1 MNPQDEKA
9 LLQSVA
15 LQNADSVFR
24 ARQRAE
30 QELIKR
36 TEASEERWRSLFQNA
51 SVGIGLL
58 ELDGRFVATNP
69 AFQQMVGY
77 TDEELLLLTT
87 SDITVEAAPWLSSQV
102 REASGRIEMRL
113 RRKDGEL
120 VWAEVSTSAVLTDA
134 GTPSLFA
141 GVVVDITERKR
152 AEEAL
157 RLAQAELAHAS
168 RVMVMGQITASIA
181 HEVNQPL
188 AAVVVSGNAG
198 LRWLDANPPNLGEAR
213 DTLRRIIKD
222 GNRASEVLGRI
233 RALLQKRTLDWTG
246 LGLNDLIRDTIAVTA
261 HELQRHRVSV
271 QLELGD
277 ELPTVMG
284 DRVQLQQV
292 LLNLIL
298 NAVDAMADAT
308 DGTRV
313 LRIGSR
319 IDEPGSV
326 AIEVRD
332 CGKGF
337 EPGSVDRLFEA
348 FFTTKPAGLGMGL
361 SVSHTI
367 VEAHGG
373 RIWAT
378 ANDGPG
384 ATLHLSLPSV

>member
-1 MNPQDEKA
+1 MNPKDEKA

-30 QELIKR
+30 QALIKR
-36 TEASEERWRSLFQNA
+36 TEASEERWRSLFENA

-87 SDITVEAAPWLSSQV
+87 SDITVEAAPWLSTKV

-233 RALLQKRTLDWTG
+233 RALLQKRTLDRTG
-246 LGLNDLIRDTIAVTA
+246 LDLNDLIRDTIAVTA

-326 AIEVRD
+326 LIEVRD

-361 SVSHTI
+361 SVSQTI

-384 ATLHLSLPSV
+384 ATLHLSLPSL

>member
-36 TEASEERWRSLFQNA
+36 TEASEERWRSLFANA

-77 TDEELLLLTT
+77 SDDELRLLTIT
-87 SDITVEAAPWLSSQV
+87 DITVEEDRSLSTKV
-102 REASGRIEMRL
+102 RGHSGRTEIRF
-113 RRKDGEL
+113 RRKDGEI
-120 VWAEVSTSAVLTDA
+120 VWAEVSTSVVVTDA
-134 GTPSLFA
+134 GVPSLFA

-157 RLAQAELAHAS
+157 RVAQADLAHAS
-168 RVMVMGQITASIA
+168 RVMVMGQIAASIA

-188 AAVVVSGNAG
+188 AAVVMSGNAG
-198 LRWLDANPPNLGEAR
+198 LRWLDAAPPNLGEAR
-213 DTLRRIIKD
+213 DALRRIIKD
-222 GNRASEVLGRI
+222 GNRASEVIGRI
-233 RALLQKRTLDWTG
+233 RGLLQKKALDWTG
-246 LGLNDLIRDTIAVTA
+246 LDLNDLIRDTLAVTA
-261 HELQRHRVSV
+261 HELQRHGVSGE
-271 QLELGD
+271 LELADG
-277 ELPTVMG
+277 LPTVVG

-298 NAVDAMADAT
+298 NAVDAMADVSE
-308 DGTRV
+308 GTRV

-319 IDEPGSV
+319 IDDSV
-326 AIEVRD
+326 SVLVEVRD

-337 EPGSVDRLFEA
+337 EPASVDRIFEA
-348 FFTTKPAGLGMGL
+348 FYTTKAAGIVMGF
-361 SVSHTI
+361 
-367 VEAHGG
+367 
-373 RIWAT
+373 
-378 ANDGPG
+378 
-384 ATLHLSLPSV
+384 

>member
-87 SDITVEAAPWLSSQV
+87 SDITVEAAPWLSSKV

-384 ATLHLSLPSV
+384 ATLHLSLRSV

>member
-1 MNPQDEKA
+1 
-9 LLQSVA
+9 
-15 LQNADSVFR
+15 
-24 ARQRAE
+24 
-30 QELIKR
+30 
-36 TEASEERWRSLFQNA
+36 
-51 SVGIGLL
+51 
-58 ELDGRFVATNP
+58 
-69 AFQQMVGY
+69 
-77 TDEELLLLTT
+77 
-87 SDITVEAAPWLSSQV
+87 
-102 REASGRIEMRL
+102 MRL

-233 RALLQKRTLDWTG
+233 RALLQKRTLDRTG

-337 EPGSVDRLFEA
+337 EPGSADRLFEA

-384 ATLHLSLPSV
+384 ATLHLSLPSL

>member
-1 MNPQDEKA
+1 VKPQDEKA

-36 TEASEERWRSLFQNA
+36 TQASEERWRSLFENA
-51 SVGIGLL
+51 SVGIALL

-69 AFQQMVGY
+69 AFQQMVGC
-77 TDEELLLLTT
+77 TDDQLRLTT
-87 SDITVEAAPWLSSQV
+87 MTDITVAEDRWVSTKV
-102 REASGRIEMRL
+102 RGSPARGEMRF
-113 RRKDGEL
+113 RRKDGAI
-120 VWAEVSTSAVLTDA
+120 VWADVSTSVVLTDA
-134 GTPSLFA
+134 GAPSLFA
-141 GVVVDITERKR
+141 AVVVDITERKR

-157 RLAQAELAHAS
+157 RVAQAELAHVS
-168 RVMVMGQITASIA
+168 RVMVMGQIAASIA

-188 AAVVVSGNAG
+188 AAVVMSGNAG
-198 LRWLDANPPNLGEAR
+198 LRWLDAGPPNLGEAR
-213 DTLRRIIKD
+213 DALRHIIKD
-222 GNRASEVLGRI
+222 GNRASEVIGRI
-233 RALLQKRTLDWTG
+233 RGLLQKRTLDRTG
-246 LGLNDLIRDTIAVTA
+246 VDLNDLIRDTIAVTA
-261 HELQRHRVSV
+261 HELQRHGVSAE
-271 QLELGD
+271 LELADG
-277 ELPTVMG
+277 LPTVVG

-298 NAVDAMADAT
+298 NAVDAMADVSER
-308 DGTRV
+308 TRV
-313 LRIGSR
+313 LGIESG
-319 IDEPGSV
+319 IDAPGSV
-326 AIEVRD
+326 LIEVRD

-384 ATLHLSLPSV
+384 ATLHLSLPSL

>member
-69 AFQQMVGY
+69 AFQQMLGY

-87 SDITVEAAPWLSSQV
+87 SDITVEAAPWLSTKV

-233 RALLQKRTLDWTG
+233 RALLQKRTLDRTG

-361 SVSHTI
+361 SVSQTI

-384 ATLHLSLPSV
+384 ATLHLSLPSL